1 MDETTS
7 SYLTGLEHSRRL
19 ASTKPTISYN
29 GLINSSPPVIQVGDH
44 TFDKKV
50 LGDLLSR
57 LLKDY
62 PELEI

>member
-29 GLINSSPPVIQVGDH
+29 GSISSSPPIIHIGDH
-44 TFDKKV
+44 AFDVKV